1 MKEFSTWEHGTSII
15 HRVDGGDHCNLTNG
29 MKISLRDEEG
39 NERIFD
45 SQCQAA
51 RAIGVNP
58 ATISESLKYGRKG
71 LNYTIGKV

>member
-1 MKEFSTWEHGTSII
+1 MKIFSTWEHGTSII
-15 HRVDGGDHCNLTNG
+15 HRTDGSDRDHSTKG
-29 MKISLRDEEG
+29 MKIVLLDEEG

-51 RAIGVNP
+51 KVIGVNP
-58 ATISESLKYGRKG
+58 ATISESLKHGRKV